1 MSLRQG
7 RARFTQLLSV
17 AAAHPSTV
25 PSRQHFCGGYPVP
38 TLEPCPQLACLLSW
52 AIGRTQRAKE
62 CRNNVDRTPSQKNQS
77 KQIGASTWG
86 DLLHSSPPAYEQVLA
101 HPYIRVQLNAAAA
114 KSHTAAPA
122 ASNCKALQWLCR
134 LPSRRPAAHPGKRLV
149 HLCAPQPLPPVSR
162 VLHTSAQAQAA
173 GTESTRRP

>member
-1 MSLRQG
+1 MRTELLAKQN
-7 RARFTQLLSV
+7 RANKLAPALGAT
-17 AAAHPSTV
+17 AH
-25 PSRQHFCGGYPVP
+25 
-38 TLEPCPQLACLLSW
+38 L
-52 AIGRTQRAKE
+52 
-62 CRNNVDRTPSQKNQS
+62 
-77 KQIGASTWG
+77 
-86 DLLHSSPPAYEQVLA
+86 LLHSSPPAYEKMLA

-122 ASNCKALQWLCR
+122 ASNCKALQCLCR

-173 GTESTRRP
+173 GTEVTRSP